1 MQDYNDK
8 HRRFSK
14 KEKITVQAQEREEVK
29 RKDRPRKKIVNGP
42 AAIVREHSKELA
54 KSFHQK
60 ERERKQPY
68 MLTKNDENK
77 SKEIEKVKFF
87 TPQEDIYQ

>member
-8 HRRFSK
+8 HRGFSK
-14 KEKITVQAQEREEVK
+14 KEKITVQAQEREDVK

-42 AAIVREHSKELA
+42 AAIIREHSEEIA
-54 KSFHQK
+54 KNSHQK

-68 MLTKNDENK
+68 MLTKRDENK
-77 SKEIEKVKFF
+77 SKEIGKVKFL
-87 TPQEDIYQ
+87 TPQKNTYQ

>member
-14 KEKITVQAQEREEVK
+14 KEKITVQAQEREGVR
-29 RKDRPRKKIVNGP
+29 RKDRPLQKIVNVP
-42 AAIVREHSKELA
+42 AAIVREHSEEIA
-54 KSFHQK
+54 KSSHQK

-68 MLTKNDENK
+68 MLTKRDENK
-77 SKEIEKVKFF
+77 SKEIGKVKFL
-87 TPQEDIYQ
+87 TPQKNTYQ